1 MRWIDLSKHRAGLH
15 AFQLPDGQVHLI
27 LSGVIPHSLEWKLAE
42 RIGFLPTR
50 SGRTMYRGG
59 TKVEMREIAPIF
71 PQAFVRDYKPDEI
84 FLKLKGASPDT
95 RTDANDLRTATPLG
109 MNYLGQEVLAGAT
122 GRFIRNQD
130 DTTLAENAATSP
142 AIFLRGT
149 TPSDMA
155 LCADGFV
162 EAMVRGRTMRSSDMR
177 RFAAVVHGEDKEM
190 PASDPRLRQ
199 VQEAIEASLQRRI
212 NANHPAA
219 TPDAFRFAVQLVE
232 RQPTFNARTSSSV
245 ANQQYS
251 TPLPMSI
258 AAQHLLGD
266 TTGLKV
272 LEPTIGNASLVM
284 SLPDGTDITGVEIDP
299 SRVANA
305 NLLRSDIRVRE
316 GDILNTNL
324 AREFD
329 AVISNPPF
337 GGLPKPVVFNGL
349 RVGRLDHL
357 IALKALDA
365 RKDEGRSVFIIAADR
380 ENVFPGKDGQLH
392 GGSVTFFN
400 WLADHYE
407 IEDAIE
413 LNGSLYAKQGAEFPV
428 RMVTVGKRRSLE
440 EAARGFKSEEFRI
453 KTPLQVVRSWED
465 LWTHVEEVSERL
477 NVQVPEPIAL
487 TEVRVENDYQ
497 SPYIPAS
504 QISEPSSMIPRNLVA
519 PLACALSAFEN
530 KYGQDVDTFVMDRL
544 DMTREEMADAFAAE
558 QVDSIAL
565 AIKRFEEGRGFIL
578 GDMTGQGKGRVI
590 AGLARY
596 AVQHDIPVVFL
607 SEKAN
612 LFSDFWRDLQDISSE
627 KLFRPMIMNG
637 DAAIVDSNTN
647 ATLFRAVKKGE
658 LQAMM
663 DADISLRETGYNL
676 LCATYSQFNRDHNT
690 SAKSSWLPAATK
702 GALLVM
708 DESHNA
714 AGESNTAENIATAVE
729 HAQCC
734 LYSSATYA
742 KGAKNMAA
750 YAKAFPDSV
759 SVAEIADTLEVG
771 GEPLQEI
778 LSGLLA
784 EDGAFIR
791 REHDLS
797 MLRFTTHI
805 DSANLARNEKMSD
818 QLAEIL
824 LAMSYLAGDVGH
836 MVDRLQAEIKSALK
850 QLGEEQRKGNRMGV
864 SSVNFGSRL
873 YNIMRQYMLA
883 IKVEPTAEMAIK
895 ALKEGRK
902 PVIVLEQTMEALLK
916 ETLFG
921 NSPADALEGV
931 ADGEGADESGI
942 VLPPAALS
950 VDGVMMDALDFRD
963 LLNRMLDRLSVI
975 TKRDGYG
982 MVTQVHAV
990 SEAETPEQAEAF
1002 AESVKRIR
1010 GMIARFPG
1018 LPVSPIDAIREKIE
1032 AAGFSFGEIS
1042 GRSFQIHTRDGAMVM
1057 DESGKPLES
1066 AIPEGKMS
1074 VVSRPDNRLD
1084 AIYKFNN
1091 GETDAIVLT
1100 RAGSTGLSLHAS
1112 EKFSDQR
1119 QREMIE
1125 LQIANNV
1132 AERVQ
1137 FFGRVNRRG
1146 QVCPP
1151 WITAVASGLP
1161 AEMRTMAMQN
1171 TKLRKLSA
1179 NTQSNRNN
1187 AAELK
1192 DIPDILNVLGDKIA
1206 KDFLDSNPDI
1216 AMMLDIDME
1225 AESDQ
1230 DNYFVNRLT
1239 GRLCLLPVESQRR
1252 VLDELAATFEAA
1264 ITDLEAKGENPL
1276 RAALFEW
1283 GAREESRTLLSGV
1296 EQEKYLS
1303 VFDQPVYLSKLAWEE
1318 QVDPLRS
1325 EKLKEMIDA
1334 GSRHLLQDERIT
1346 MRKAVYEWEKD
1357 SFDCTRLLEV
1367 AAERFKFLMESSL
1380 PARFKTQA
1388 EALADKDPNVVKN
1401 THARNVWLKGHLHHL
1416 VPGKSIK
1423 FTGIDGPEYGVIT
1436 SMLLP
1441 EPRREAL
1448 LGQYEV
1454 RVAVPGRR
1462 SPIPMTLNHLFV
1474 DEGYS
1479 PIHNNQYFGPQGKE
1493 MFSVFDAAPAGLLTR
1508 TRCVLTGNL
1517 YAAAEIASRGNSGR
1531 AAIYT
1536 DDKGV
1541 RHRAII
1547 LRGSIQQDDLLDA
1560 PIRLDGVTAAMRMVD
1575 ACVVQGGGALQFSTS
1590 PRMNPDYALTIN
1602 VGRDTVSASV
1612 PGSKERGG
1620 RWFANKNLYA
1630 ITGEWSGT
1638 RQKMHVKFDRDQLE
1652 PFMEELRRLGDP
1664 IFVSS
1669 EHREVIS
1676 TILREIAAEREA
1688 AMKAREQPKKAA
1700 QKEAA

>member
-1 MRWIDLSKHRAGLH
+1 MRWIDLSKHRAALN

-27 LSGVIPHSLEWKLAE
+27 LSGVTPSSLEWKMAE
-42 RIGFLPTR
+42 RVGFRATR
-50 SGRTMYRGG
+50 SGRTMFREG
-59 TKVEMREIAPIF
+59 TKVEMREISPIF
-71 PQAFVRDYKPDEI
+71 PLAFVRDYKADEI
-84 FLKLKGASPDT
+84 FLKLKDATPST
-95 RTDANDLRTATPLG
+95 RTDANNLRTAIPLG
-109 MNYLGQEVLAGAT
+109 LNYLGQEVLSGAT
-122 GRFIRNQD
+122 GRFIRNKD
-130 DTTLAENAATSP
+130 DSTLVEGAAGSP
-142 AIFLRGT
+142 AIFLRGN
-149 TPSDMA
+149 SQADVA

-162 EAMVRGRTMRSSDMR
+162 ESMVRGRTMRAADMR
-177 RFAAVVHGEDKEM
+177 RFAAVVFGDEGEM
-190 PASDPRLRQ
+190 PPSDPRLRQ
-199 VQEAIEASLQRRI
+199 VQESIEASLQRRI
-212 NANHPAA
+212 NTSHPAA
-219 TPDAFRFAVQLVE
+219 TPDAYRFAVQLVE
-232 RQPTFNARTSSSV
+232 RQPTFSARTSSSV

-266 TTGLKV
+266 TTGKKV

-284 SLPDGTDITGVEIDP
+284 SLPDGTDITGIEIDP
-299 SRVANA
+299 RRVENA
-305 NLLRSDIRVRE
+305 GLLRSDLKVRQ
-316 GDILNTNL
+316 GDILEAVL

-337 GGLPKPVVFNGL
+337 GGLAKPVVVNGL

-357 IALKALDA
+357 IVMKALDA
-365 RKDEGRSVFIIAADR
+365 RNDEGRGVFVIGADR
-380 ENVFPGKDGQLH
+380 ENVYPGKDGHLH
-392 GGSVTFFN
+392 GGSITFFN

-407 IEDAIE
+407 IDDAIE

-428 RMVTVGKRRSLE
+428 RMVTVGKRRSTE
-440 EAARGFKSEEFRI
+440 EAKRGFKTEEFRL
-453 KTPLQVVRSWED
+453 KTPLPVMRSWEE

-477 NVQVPEPIAL
+477 KVEVPEPIAVA
-487 TEVRVENDYQ
+487 EDRIENDYQ
-497 SPYIPAS
+497 SPYIPSS

-519 PLACALSAFEN
+519 PIAVALNAFQN
-530 KYGQDVDTFVMDRL
+530 KYGQDVDSFVMDRL
-544 DMTREEMADAFAAE
+544 DMTREEMIDAFAAE

-596 AVQHDIPVVFL
+596 AVRHNIPVVFL

-612 LFSDFWRDLQDISSE
+612 LFSDFWRDLQDIGSD
-627 KLFRPMIMNG
+627 KLFRPMIMNS
-637 DAAIVDSNTN
+637 DTAIVDSNTN
-647 ATLFRAVKKGE
+647 TTLFKAVKKGE

-663 DADISLRETGYNL
+663 DADLSLADTGYNL

-690 SAKSSWLPAATK
+690 SGKASWLPAATA

-714 AGESNTAENIATAVE
+714 AGESNTAENTARAVE
-729 HAQCC
+729 HCHAC

-742 KGAKNMAA
+742 KGAKNMSA
-750 YAKAFPDSV
+750 YAKAFPDSI

-797 MLRFTTHI
+797 MLRFSTYVDT
-805 DSANLARNEKMSD
+805 ANLERNERMSD

-824 LAMSYLAGDVGH
+824 LAMSYVAGDVGQ
-836 MVDRLQAEIKSALK
+836 MVDRLQAEIKDHLK
-850 QLGEEQRKGNRMGV
+850 QLGESQRKGNRMGV

-883 IKVEPTAEMAIK
+883 IKVEPTANMAIK

-902 PVIVLEQTMEALLK
+902 PVIVLEQTMESLLK

-921 NSPADALEGV
+921 NGPADAIDGESEVVGLDGGDV
-931 ADGEGADESGI
+931 ASVPLGLSADG
-942 VLPPAALS
+942 V
-950 VDGVMMDALDFRD
+950 VMEELTFRD
-963 LLNRMLDRLSVI
+963 LLNRMLDRLAII

-982 MVTQVHAV
+982 MVTQVHAIQ
-990 SEAETPEQAEAF
+990 EAENQEQAEAF
-1002 AESVKRIR
+1002 AESIKRIR
-1010 GMIARFPG
+1010 GMIARFPT

-1032 AAGFSFGEIS
+1032 SAGFSFGEIS
-1042 GRSFQIHTRDGAMVM
+1042 GRSFQINSRNGALTV
-1057 DESGKPLES
+1057 DESGKQLPSE
-1066 AIPEGKMS
+1066 IPEGHIL
-1074 VVSRPDNRLD
+1074 VAARPDNRLD

-1091 GETDAIVLT
+1091 GDTDAIALT

-1112 EKFSDQR
+1112 EKFADQR
-1119 QREMIE
+1119 QREMLE

-1137 FFGRVNRRG
+1137 FYGRVNRRG

-1151 WITAVASGLP
+1151 WITTVASGLP
-1161 AEMRTMAMQN
+1161 AEMRTLAMQN

-1192 DIPDILNVLGDKIA
+1192 DIPDVLNVLGDKIA

-1239 GRLCLLPVESQRR
+1239 GRLCLLPVGQQRR
-1252 VLDELAATFEAA
+1252 ILEELASAFESA

-1276 RAALFEW
+1276 RAAVFEW
-1283 GAREESRTLLSGV
+1283 GAREESRTLISGV

-1303 VFDQPVYLSKLAWEE
+1303 VFDQPVYIAKLAWEE
-1318 QVDPLRS
+1318 EVDPVRS
-1325 EKLKEMIDA
+1325 PKLKEMIEA
-1334 GSRHLLQDERIT
+1334 GTRYLLQDERVAL
-1346 MRKAVYEWEKD
+1346 RKAVYEWEKD
-1357 SFDCTRLLEV
+1357 AIDCNRLVDV
-1367 AAERFKFLMESSL
+1367 ATARFESLMKMSL
-1380 PARFKTQA
+1380 PARFKA
-1388 EALADKDPNVVKN
+1388 VEDALADKDPNVVKN
-1401 THARNVWLKGHLHHL
+1401 TNARLQWLRGHLAHL
-1416 VPGKSIK
+1416 VPGKGIK
-1423 FTGIDGPEYGVIT
+1423 FTGIDGPEYGVVT
-1436 SMLLP
+1436 SLLLP
-1441 EPRREAL
+1441 DPRKESL

-1454 RVAVPGRR
+1454 RLAIPGKR
-1462 SPIPMTLNHLFV
+1462 SALPMTLNHLFL

-1479 PIHNNQYFGPQGKE
+1479 PIHNTNYFGPQGHE
-1493 MFSVFDAAPAGLLTR
+1493 MFKVFDAAPAGRLR
-1508 TRCVLTGNL
+1508 RERCVLTGNL
-1517 YAAAEIASRGNSGR
+1517 YAAAEIASRSNSGR

-1541 RHRAII
+1541 RHRAIV

-1560 PIRLDGVTAAMRMVD
+1560 PIRLDGPAVALRLVEQS
-1575 ACVVQGGGALQFSTS
+1575 VVQGGGALQISTS
-1590 PRMNPDYALTIN
+1590 SRMNPDYALTIN
-1602 VGRDTVSASV
+1602 IGRDTVSVTA

-1620 RWFANKNLYA
+1620 RWFASKSLFD
-1630 ITGEWSGT
+1630 ITGDWSGT
-1638 RQKMHVKFDRDQLE
+1638 RQKMHVTFDRDLLD
-1652 PFMEELRRLGDP
+1652 PFLQELRRMNDP
-1664 IFVSS
+1664 LFVAS
-1669 EHREVIS
+1669 EHRETVAG
-1676 TILREIAAEREA
+1676 ILRDINAEREA
-1688 AMKAREQPKKAA
+1688 ALRARELPKAA
-1700 QKEAA
+1700 IKEAA